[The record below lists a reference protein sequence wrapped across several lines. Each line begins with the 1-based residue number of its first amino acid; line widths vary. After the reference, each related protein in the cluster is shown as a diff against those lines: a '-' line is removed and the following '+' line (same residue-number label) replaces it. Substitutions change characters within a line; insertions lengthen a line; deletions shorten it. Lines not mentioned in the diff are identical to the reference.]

1 MFSQLSTNKVDD
13 VFSVVMFCWVV
24 SSVLSQN
31 MLIMAS
37 LLSLKS
43 FKIVYVPLIL
53 YLFNFS
59 FQCPWLYMYPLVF
72 AHVLL
77 VLRVGL
83 CLCVFLF
90 CIPQSPCFRVHPAP
104 PLFFLSPWFGVR
116 SLACACVHL
125 LFESTL
131 FPSISLGFARVLLVS
146 RMSPCLCFCLLVLYE
161 NLLLLCT
168 HLVVASCLLGFAY
181 FLFYFTFL
189 GGCVLLVLHVPPFFA
204 CLPLPLH
211 FFNPF
216 GWICPSGFA

>member
-24 SSVLSQN
+24 SSALSQN

-59 FQCPWLYMYPLVF
+59 FQCPWLYMHPLVF

-83 CLCVFLF
+83 CLCFFLF

-104 PLFFLSPWFGVR
+104 PLFSCPLGSVCVPWLVRVSTCFLNLHYFLPFLW
-116 SLACACVHL
+116 
-125 LFESTL
+125 
-131 FPSISLGFARVLLVS
+131 VLLESSWFLECRHAYAFVFWFY
-146 RMSPCLCFCLLVLYE
+146 MKTFCFC
-161 NLLLLCT
+161 
-168 HLVVASCLLGFAY
+168 
-181 FLFYFTFL
+181 
-189 GGCVLLVLHVPPFFA
+189 VPT
-204 CLPLPLH
+204 L
-211 FFNPF
+211 
-216 GWICPSGFA
+216 

>member
-59 FQCPWLYMYPLVF
+59 FQCPWLYMHPLVF

-83 CLCVFLF
+83 CLCFFLF

-116 SLACACVHL
+116 SLAWACVHL
-125 LFESTL
+125 LLNLHYFL
-131 FPSISLGFARVLLVS
+131 PFLWVLLESSWFLECRHAYAFVFWFY
-146 RMSPCLCFCLLVLYE
+146 MKTFCFC
-161 NLLLLCT
+161 
-168 HLVVASCLLGFAY
+168 
-181 FLFYFTFL
+181 
-189 GGCVLLVLHVPPFFA
+189 VPT
-204 CLPLPLH
+204 L
-211 FFNPF
+211 
-216 GWICPSGFA
+216 